1 MSARSR
7 VSMLMSALRVLERL
21 PLMLLARQ
29 VILLSLLLGSTMGM
43 RGAILQFICP
53 LVILVM

>member
-1 MSARSR
+1 
-7 VSMLMSALRVLERL
+7 MLIIAWGVLEGL
-21 PLMLLARQ
+21 PRVLLARQ

-43 RGAILQFICP
+43 RGAVLQFICP